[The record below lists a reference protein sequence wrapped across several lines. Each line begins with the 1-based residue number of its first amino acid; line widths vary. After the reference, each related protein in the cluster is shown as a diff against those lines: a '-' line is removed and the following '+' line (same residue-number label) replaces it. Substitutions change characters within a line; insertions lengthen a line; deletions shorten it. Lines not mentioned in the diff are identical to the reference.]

1 MICKYCGNK
10 VNKIINY
17 CGVCICMD
25 CYSKMSYLGKP
36 DAQEEHVTQL
46 EHQKRLAWMHR
57 ETFLSDEDYHNYQ
70 KELETHENV
79 GSNEN

>member
-36 DAQEEHVTQL
+36 DAQEKYVTQL
-46 EHQKRLAWMHR
+46 
-57 ETFLSDEDYHNYQ
+57 TFLSDEDYHNYQ

-79 GSNEN
+79 GSNES